1 MSRIRFKRIALV
13 AVVILLLARGG
24 RILQFLKGLDLGGV
38 LTLEPLRRT
47 PEDGRFL
54 VTIALLALAFVT
66 LDSLLRRRK

>member
-13 AVVILLLARGG
+13 VIGIVLLCEAG
-24 RILQFLKGLDLGGV
+24 RIRQFLKGLDLGGI

-47 PEDGRFL
+47 PESGRFL